1 MPTASRR
8 TAGPVPP
15 RDAARP
21 APRTGTM
28 RRQLPW
34 WALALPVATFAIL
47 LALPATSTAPAPTA
61 LMRLLEIAA
70 RTLSA

>member
-1 MPTASRR
+1 MSTASRR
-8 TAGPVPP
+8 PAGPVP
-15 RDAARP
+15 RHDAARP
-21 APRTGTM
+21 APRTGTV

-47 LALPATSTAPAPTA
+47 LALPVTSAAPTPTA
-61 LMRLLEIAA
+61 VTRLLEIAA